1 MPLQNPDSHIFLI
14 FFLLFGTLFVATAL
28 GMSITLSLSI
38 ITLIYILTNPLLK
51 F

>member
-28 GMSITLSLSI
+28 GMYITLSLYYHYSYKSI
-38 ITLIYILTNPLLK
+38 FLY
-51 F
+51 FR